1 VSLVVVH
8 VSQGS
13 AVSTNL
19 VEWDQ
24 SHLRSDKL
32 DKAPPLVYSMSVI
45 QHP

>member
-1 VSLVVVH
+1 VSSVVVH

-24 SHLRSDKL
+24 SRLCLDKL
-32 DKAPPLVYSMSVI
+32 DKALPLVYSTSVI
-45 QHP
+45 QHQ